1 MKFSLGEKIHIS
13 GVIRIKV
20 CFFEFHPSKLFLT
33 KENQQTNVLNCW
45 RHFMMNQFVK
55 ATTCFSCKLT
65 VNIDF
70 LLLKSALPSPQHNFP
85 LNFLPCSGE
94 EFR

>member
-1 MKFSLGEKIHIS
+1 
-13 GVIRIKV
+13 
-20 CFFEFHPSKLFLT
+20 
-33 KENQQTNVLNCW
+33 
-45 RHFMMNQFVK
+45 MMNQFVK

-85 LNFLPCSGE
+85 PQFSPM
-94 EFR
+94 FRRGI